1 MTEATTTLTR
11 ADLHRTASAI
21 IEAKR
26 FGAPHAVMLVHS
38 FSPSRDWLSD
48 YEAFATLLRAEVA
61 TNKVV
66 SAGNRGGVHLHVG

>member
-1 MTEATTTLTR
+1 
-11 ADLHRTASAI
+11 
-21 IEAKR
+21 
-26 FGAPHAVMLVHS
+26 MLVHS